1 MRWWAWIWLA
11 ATVALTIG
19 GASDDCEEG
28 RGPVATALGIA
39 AGLVCALSIVAF
51 SLPLV
56 GQSLGKWLVPL
67 AGLSGMQIAL
77 EALRDWWRIEPDPEL
92 SIREQYGVKVFAVLA
107 VGIVFG
113 PAVVVGITTGLRQ
126 W

>member
-67 AGLSGMQIAL
+67 AGLSGIQIAL
-77 EALRDWWRIEPDPEL
+77 EALRDWWRI
-92 SIREQYGVKVFAVLA
+92 
-107 VGIVFG
+107 
-113 PAVVVGITTGLRQ
+113 
-126 W
+126 